1 MLNISLDPSVQ
12 AALAVEQAARDGDAH
27 EQEEIVIRG
36 YSEADAAK
44 AIGEEMTE
52 FP

>member
-36 YSEADAAK
+36 YSEAEVVE
-44 AIGEEMTE
+44 AISEVITE